1 MPNSGGS
8 GTGRSVRSVGRGAG
22 ALENPSVSQ
31 TPRSTSSGGYPSTCS
46 TTVSTGASS
55 SHQGGSKKILPPTT
69 PRPSAMKHSG
79 RSRSAGENR
88 SGGISDSIGANV
100 AGDDQHARV
109 PSLRDNRPPPMS
121 SPPARRPPRAGLH
134 RSCRSDGAMSA
145 MAGILNSGSS
155 ISGSGGSH
163 LPPTARNLALDFF
176 PEATGEGNLR
186 PRKFF
191 DGSASNAVEAGKPFH
206 PSHGQDNNIDGNDDD
221 DDDCA
226 SSGVASFYSRGH
238 DGGSIEAVD
247 NASSIGSHSSYSRSH
262 SNGQFSHEKD
272 YGEEEDG
279 DVSERSYGSEEDPDN
294 EAHQHDGDT
303 RSRNEKVAL
312 IHQSILSAPH
322 SLDEEQLNDIFRSD
336 GHHDARIEIPM
347 ATEIYGSSASLA
359 HRTQNNWDS
368 RKQEPKQKPQTQEQ
382 EKHQFLMSQY
392 RMESPHHS
400 DLGPPPLIES
410 PDSDTSSR
418 KRSPP
423 RTTAKECSPRKDK
436 DETTLSDASQD
447 LSGYAIPRTIF
458 YTPQATPDA
467 KRNHSTSTGP
477 HAQNDYTSSR
487 PLQETDSSRTPLS
500 LKSIHSANID
510 FLCYGDPEE
519 VPDDDDDDEYSAT
532 SARDSSVKLDFVAGQ
547 ANRSSRHATAG
558 VFNASA
564 PSVMA
569 SPSPTMHPK
578 KPATSDDS
586 PQTSAGSMYT
596 VEDIVRASA
605 SAISR
610 VLNLTLSEQVDENM
624 DEITR
629 QTYDI
634 LQSQK

>member
-1 MPNSGGS
+1 MPKSGGS
-8 GTGRSVRSVGRGAG
+8 GRSVGSIGSGAG
-22 ALENPSVSQ
+22 ALGNPSASQ
-31 TPRSTSSGGYPSTCS
+31 TPRCTSSGGYPSTGS
-46 TTVSTGASS
+46 TTVSTSS
-55 SHQGGSKKILPPTT
+55 GHQGGSKKTLPPTT
-69 PRPSAMKHSG
+69 PRPSAMKQSG
-79 RSRSAGENR
+79 RSRSAGENG

-100 AGDDQHARV
+100 AGDNQHVRV
-109 PSLRDNRPPPMS
+109 PNPRDNRPPPMT
-121 SPPARRPPRAGLH
+121 SPPARRPPRAGWH
-134 RSCRSDGAMSA
+134 RRCRSDGAMST
-145 MAGILNSGSS
+145 MAGILNSGSA

-186 PRKFF
+186 PRTFF
-191 DGSASNAVEAGKPFH
+191 DGSGSNAVETGKPFH
-206 PSHGQDNNIDGNDDD
+206 PLNGRDNNNDGDDGD
-221 DDDCA
+221 GDDCA
-226 SSGVASFYSRGH
+226 SSGVASFYSGGH
-238 DGGSIEAVD
+238 DGRSIGAVD
-247 NASSIGSHSSYSRSH
+247 DASSIGSRSSYSRSH
-262 SNGQFSHEKD
+262 SHGECSHEKD
-272 YGEEEDG
+272 DGEEEDV

-303 RSRNEKVAL
+303 GRNEKLAL

-359 HRTQNNWDS
+359 HHANNKWDS
-368 RKQEPKQKPQTQEQ
+368 GKQEQKHKPQTQQ
-382 EKHQFLMSQY
+382 QKQHQFLTSQY

-400 DLGPPPLIES
+400 DPGPPTLIES

-423 RTTAKECSPRKDK
+423 GTPAKEYSPTKDK
-436 DETTLSDASQD
+436 DETLSDASPD

-467 KRNHSTSTGP
+467 KRNDSTSTNSR
-477 HAQNDYTSSR
+477 AQNDYSSSR
-487 PLQETDSSRTPLS
+487 PLLEADESRTPLS

-519 VPDDDDDDEYSAT
+519 VPDDDEDEYSAT
-532 SARDSSVKLDFVAGQ
+532 SARDSSVKLDYVAEK

-569 SPSPTMHPK
+569 SPSPTMQSK
-578 KPATSDDS
+578 KATTSNDS
-586 PQTSAGSMYT
+586 PQASAGSMYT

-610 VLNLTLSEQVDENM
+610 VLNLSLSDKVDENM

-629 QTYDI
+629 QTYEI
-634 LQSQK
+634 LQSQKNV